1 MKKITTY
8 SCLLLIL
15 SIFASCVP
23 QKKYNDLEMVKN
35 RYQRM
40 VDSLRNNQP
49 DNSDLDAA
57 VVQLTNQVKNCS
69 EELVKMRG
77 SYASQVEYSED
88 LQVRFDE
95 LLEQN
100 KSLLNASSKD
110 IQNLSERS
118 ADCRLELERK
128 TREAER
134 LKTALA
140 NCESTPTPEPQIENC
155 DDYRRQ
161 VNELNGLLRD
171 KDQALL
177 ALRTKVNKALLGFSD
192 SDIDVREANG
202 KIYVSLSQGLLF
214 KSGSDKIDW
223 KGKKAIM
230 QLADA
235 LSNNKDINIVVE
247 GHTDSSG
254 SIHKN
259 WDLSVRRA
267 TSVVK
272 VLTGHGVDPTQVT
285 AAGRALYAPVATNST
300 SAGKAK
306 NRRTEIILT
315 PDLDELYKL
324 INN

>member
-8 SCLLLIL
+8 SCLLLIF
-15 SIFASCVP
+15 SFFASCVP

-35 RYQRM
+35 RYQRIA
-40 VDSLRNNQP
+40 DSLRNNQP
-49 DNSDLDAA
+49 DNSEAEAA
-57 VVQLTNQVKNCS
+57 VAQLTNQVKNCS
-69 EELVKMRG
+69 DELVKTRE
-77 SYASQVEYSED
+77 SYASQVEYTED

-110 IQNLSERS
+110 IQNLSERT
-118 ADCRLELERK
+118 AECRVELERK
-128 TREAER
+128 AREVER

-140 NCESTPTPEPQIENC
+140 NCQSTPVFEPQIENC

-177 ALRTKVNKALLGFSD
+177 SLRSKVNKALLGFSD
-192 SDIDVREANG
+192 SDISVTEANG

-214 KSGSDKIDW
+214 KSGSDQIDW

-235 LSNNKDINIVVE
+235 LKNNKDINIVVE

-254 SIHKN
+254 SAGKN

-272 VLTGHGVDPTQVT
+272 VLTGHGVDSKQVT
-285 AAGRALYAPVATNST
+285 AAGRALYAPVASNST

>member
-15 SIFASCVP
+15 FIFASCVP

-49 DNSDLDAA
+49 DNSELDAA

-69 EELVKMRG
+69 EELVKMRD
-77 SYASQVEYSED
+77 SYASQVEYTED

-118 ADCRLELERK
+118 AECRLELERK

-140 NCESTPTPEPQIENC
+140 NCESTPIPEPQIENC

-254 SIHKN
+254 SVNKN

-272 VLTGHGVDPTQVT
+272 VLTGHGVDPKQVT